1 MRTATWNE
9 KLGVEVVH
17 EDFSEMQERPK
28 RGANRAGYRDVSREG
43 GPPVLGEEDE
53 NAHGMEEELIDA
65 DEVAEEGAMR
75 GQPRPRI
82 EPEEDSSNVRKL
94 KLRSLEGRRG
104 G

>member
-1 MRTATWNE
+1 MRTSVRCKKDPKEAQIEQGT
-9 KLGVEVVH
+9 
-17 EDFSEMQERPK
+17 EMF
-28 RGANRAGYRDVSREG
+28 SREG
-43 GPPVLGEEDE
+43 GPPVLEEEDE